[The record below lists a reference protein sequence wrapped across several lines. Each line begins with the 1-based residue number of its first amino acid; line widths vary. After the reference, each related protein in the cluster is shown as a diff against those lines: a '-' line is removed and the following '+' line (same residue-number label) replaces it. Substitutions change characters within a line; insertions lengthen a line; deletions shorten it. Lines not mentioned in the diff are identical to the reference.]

1 MQAPF
6 HQLETVDVEVSGI
19 PAFAQEVAHVSQGV
33 LGIARRSVWHG
44 ADDMHTFRGDEMYT
58 SRA

>member
-6 HQLETVDVEVSGI
+6 HQFETVDVEVSGI

-33 LGIARRSVWHG
+33 LGIARRSV
-44 ADDMHTFRGDEMYT
+44 
-58 SRA
+58 